1 MFVFLSFVR
10 TNESRLYLVI
20 LLKTFISHFRPE
32 LEQERNDLIIQSA
45 ENKKALKEIED
56 KILETLSA
64 SEGNI
69 LEDESAIQILN
80 SSKVLSN
87 EIQEKQMVNMQI
99 LQQVYENFL

>member
-1 MFVFLSFVR
+1 ML
-10 TNESRLYLVI
+10 I
-20 LLKTFISHFRPE
+20 IRPE

-45 ENKKALKEIED
+45 QNKKALKEIED

-69 LEDESAIQILN
+69 LEDESAIKILN

-87 EIQEKQMVNMQI
+87 EIQEKQ
-99 LQQVYENFL
+99 QV